1 MHGANN
7 PALTAKLTLCSD
19 SERLGGSD
27 CCPKLNVNI
36 WELNPQNKPW
46 RFAMLKAWI
55 VNPDTS
61 SLHVEEKFQQWVEE
75 LRTDRYVTVPYH
87 NW

>member
-27 CCPKLNVNI
+27 CPKLNVNI